1 MIGKTLTI
9 PGKDGDDV
17 PLYLKCRM
25 NAPAKF
31 FDKIL
36 TFAGDEIR
44 PEYQPQ
50 SIGLIPPSVGKL
62 CDN

>member
-1 MIGKTLTI
+1 
-9 PGKDGDDV
+9 
-17 PLYLKCRM
+17 M
-25 NAPAKF
+25 NALATF

-36 TFAGDEIR
+36 TLAGDEIR

-62 CDN
+62 CYN